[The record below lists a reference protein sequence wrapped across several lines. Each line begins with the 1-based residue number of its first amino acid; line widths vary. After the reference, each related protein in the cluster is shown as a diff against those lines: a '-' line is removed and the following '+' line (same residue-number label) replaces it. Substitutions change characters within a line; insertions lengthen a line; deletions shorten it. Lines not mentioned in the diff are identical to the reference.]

1 MRALFYIHKYS
12 LYINNKI
19 HNKHKHKVKILIT
32 GGSGL
37 LGQYLN
43 LELSKENDILTLY
56 NKNIGNCLNFKSVK
70 LDITDSIQFE
80 KIFEDFHPDIVI
92 HTASISN
99 PQAADKLNPKIVY
112 DINVNATKK
121 IAELCEKYKAK
132 LIYTSTDLVYAG
144 YRGSML
150 KEDAKLIPV
159 SIYAETKLMGEVK
172 IQETFDNY
180 LILRM
185 ALMFGFGLNHSK
197 NHFSQMYD
205 DLKNDKRVKLFYD
218 QFRTPFSLLEAARI
232 ISSLCKITAKA
243 EIINTGG
250 KERLSR
256 FELGEMLCD
265 KANLDKSLIE
275 KISMGE
281 FKDLPM
287 VADVSMN
294 TEKLQSFGVKIKS
307 VEESMK
313 EILNF
318 KF

>member
-1 MRALFYIHKYS
+1 M
-12 LYINNKI
+12 
-19 HNKHKHKVKILIT
+19 KILIT

-43 LELSKENDILTLY
+43 LELSKNNDILTLY
-56 NKNIGNCLNFKSVK
+56 NKNIVNCTDFKSVHT
-70 LDITDSIQFE
+70 DITDSQQLE
-80 KIFEDFHPDIVI
+80 KIFGDFLPNIVI

-99 PQAADKLNPKIVY
+99 PKDAGKLNPKIVY
-112 DINVNATKK
+112 DVNVNATQK

-150 KEDAKLIPV
+150 KEDSKLIPI

-197 NHFSQMYD
+197 NHFSQMFE
-205 DLKNDKRVKLFYD
+205 DLKNNKRVKLFYD
-218 QFRTPFSLLEAARI
+218 QFRTPVSLLEAARI
-232 ISSLCKITAKA
+232 INDLCKIDIKG

-256 FELGEMLCD
+256 VELGEMLCN

-275 KISMGE
+275 KISMEE

-294 TEKLQSFGVKIKS
+294 TEKLQSYGIKIKS
-307 VEESMK
+307 VEESIN
-313 EILNF
+313 EILKNY
-318 KF
+318 KIA

>member
-1 MRALFYIHKYS
+1 M
-12 LYINNKI
+12 
-19 HNKHKHKVKILIT
+19 KILIT
-32 GGSGL
+32 GGGL

-56 NKNIGNCLNFKSVK
+56 NKKIGNCLDFKSVK
-70 LDITDSIQFE
+70 LDITNFQQLE
-80 KIFEDFHPDIVI
+80 KTFGNFLPHIVI

-99 PQAADKLNPKIVY
+99 PQSANILNPKAVY
-112 DINVNATKK
+112 DVNVNATKK

-144 YRGSML
+144 YRSSML
-150 KEDAKLIPV
+150 KEDAKLIPI

-197 NHFSQMYD
+197 NHFSQMYE
-205 DLKNDKRVKLFYD
+205 DLKNNKKVKLFYD

-232 ISSLCKITAKA
+232 ISNLCKVDAKG

-256 FELGEMLCD
+256 VELGEMLCD
-265 KANLDKSLIE
+265 KAGLDKSLIE
-275 KISMGE
+275 KISMEE
-281 FKDLPM
+281 FKDLAM

-294 TEKLQSFGVKIKS
+294 TEKLQSLGIKIKS
-307 VEESMK
+307 VEESIT
-313 EILNF
+313 ETLSVILRSKATKNL
-318 KF
+318 

>member
-1 MRALFYIHKYS
+1 M
-12 LYINNKI
+12 
-19 HNKHKHKVKILIT
+19 KILIT

-43 LELSKENDILTLY
+43 TELSKNNDILTLY
-56 NKNIGNCLNFKSVK
+56 NKNIGNCIDFKSVK
-70 LDITDSIQFE
+70 ADITKTHRLE
-80 KIFEDFHPDIVI
+80 KIFENFLPDIVI
-92 HTASISN
+92 HAASISN
-99 PQAADKLNPKIVY
+99 PQDAGKLNPKIVY
-112 DINVNATKK
+112 AVNVTATKQ

-150 KEDAKLIPV
+150 KEDAKLIPI

-185 ALMFGFGLNHSK
+185 ALLYGFGLSHSK
-197 NHFSQMYD
+197 NHFSQMHE
-205 DLKNDKRVKLFYD
+205 DLTNHKKVKLFYD
-218 QFRTPFSLLEAARI
+218 QFRTPLSLIEAAKI
-232 ISSLCKITAKA
+232 ISSLCKGDIKN

-250 KERLSR
+250 RERLSR
-256 FELGEMLCD
+256 VELGEILCD
-265 KANLDKSLIE
+265 NAGFDKSLIE
-275 KISMGE
+275 KISMNE

-294 TEKLQSFGVKIKS
+294 TEKLQSYGIKLKS
-307 VEESMK
+307 VDESIK
-313 EILNF
+313 EILSF
-318 KF
+318 EL

>member
-1 MRALFYIHKYS
+1 M
-12 LYINNKI
+12 
-19 HNKHKHKVKILIT
+19 KILIT

-43 LELSKENDILTLY
+43 LELSKNNDILTLY
-56 NKNIGNCLNFKSVK
+56 NKNIVNCTDFKSVHT
-70 LDITDSIQFE
+70 DITDSQQLE
-80 KIFEDFHPDIVI
+80 KIFGDFLPNIVI

-99 PQAADKLNPKIVY
+99 PKDAGKLNPKIVY
-112 DINVNATKK
+112 DVNVNATKK

-150 KEDAKLIPV
+150 KEDSKLIPI

-197 NHFSQMYD
+197 NHFSQMYE
-205 DLKNDKRVKLFYD
+205 DLKNNKKVKLFYD
-218 QFRTPFSLLEAARI
+218 QFRTPVSLLEAARI
-232 ISSLCKITAKA
+232 INSLCKIEIKG

-256 FELGEMLCD
+256 VELGEMLCN

-275 KISMGE
+275 KISMEE

-294 TEKLQSFGVKIKS
+294 TEKLQSYGIKIKS
-307 VEESMK
+307 VEESIK
-313 EILNF
+313 EILKNYKILNF
-318 KF
+318 E